1 MPGRRCCAGFPL
13 GAASGGHSLVVVS
26 GFLIVVASLVEEH
39 RLEGSLASGVE
50 ACGLSCGSWAL
61 EHRFSTCGT

>member
-1 MPGRRCCAGFPL
+1 MPGLRCCAGFPL
-13 GAASGGHSLVVVS
+13 GAASGGRSLVVVR
-26 GFLIVVASLVEEH
+26 GLLLAVVSLVVE
-39 RLEGSLASGVE
+39 RGLWGTQASGVE